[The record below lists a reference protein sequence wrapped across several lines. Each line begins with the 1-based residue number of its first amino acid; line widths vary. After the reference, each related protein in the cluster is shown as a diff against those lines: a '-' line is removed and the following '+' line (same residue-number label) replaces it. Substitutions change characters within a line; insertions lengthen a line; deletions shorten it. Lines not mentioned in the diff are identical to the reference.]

1 MSASGNR
8 VWFQIILAFAA
19 LLSSASSVAQS
30 QDQSKEEKDLTI
42 SVDVRRVVLYATVR
56 DAKLSSLVGDL
67 KQEDFS
73 IRDNGHPEQIRQFKR
88 EDVPVAIGLIL
99 DNSQSMMT
107 KRNDVIAA
115 AKTFVRTSN
124 PHDEMFVL
132 HFSDDLR
139 LGLPPD
145 VPFTSDHA
153 MLEEALEHIT
163 AMGRTALYD
172 GILAGLRHLQEST
185 LTKKALVVISD
196 GGDNASLAKFPD
208 LVKAAGISGAL
219 FYGIGIYDPLDGDA
233 KPGVIRHL
241 ASETGG
247 ASFFP
252 QSVEEVTGLCESIAR
267 DLRNQ
272 YMLEYAPES
281 DSKDASFHKVEVRVK
296 DPKHRHLIIRT
307 RTGYYGPA
315 AERGFWEKLPK

>member
-1 MSASGNR
+1 MSAGGHR
-8 VWFQIILAFAA
+8 VWFQILLAFAVVF
-19 LLSSASSVAQS
+19 SSGAPAAQPQN
-30 QDQSKEEKDLTI
+30 QDKDKELTI
-42 SVDVRRVVLYATVR
+42 DVDVRRVVLYTTVR
-56 DAKLSSLVGDL
+56 EVKLAALVGDL

-73 IRDNGHPEQIRQFKR
+73 IRDNGRFEQIRQFKR

-107 KRNDVIAA
+107 KRNEVISA
-115 AKTFVRTSN
+115 AKAFIRTSN

-132 HFSDDLR
+132 HFSDDVR

-145 VPFTSDHA
+145 LPFTSDHA
-153 MLEEALEHIT
+153 KLEQALERIT
-163 AMGRTALYD
+163 AQGRTALYD
-172 GILAGLRHLQEST
+172 GILAGLRHLQESK

-196 GGDNASLAKFPD
+196 GGDNASLAKFTA
-208 LVKAAGISGAL
+208 LTKAAGISGAL
-219 FYGIGIYDPLDGDA
+219 FYGIGIYDPTDGDA
-233 KPGVIRHL
+233 NPGVIRRL

-247 ASFFP
+247 TSFFP
-252 QSVEEVTGLCESIAR
+252 ESVDEVTGLCESIAR

-281 DSKDASFHKVEVRVK
+281 EAQDASFHKVEVRVK
-296 DPKHRHLIIRT
+296 DPKHRHLIVRT